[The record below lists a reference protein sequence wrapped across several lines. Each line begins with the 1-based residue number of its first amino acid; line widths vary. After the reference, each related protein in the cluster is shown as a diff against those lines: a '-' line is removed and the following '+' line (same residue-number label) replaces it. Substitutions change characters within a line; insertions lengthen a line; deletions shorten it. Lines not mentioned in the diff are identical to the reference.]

1 MEHVSGYFLG
11 SKRIQESC
19 GSRQGLAATYLGLY
33 HIRYTMEVEPEKYK
47 LFFADARDPKELD
60 FVVILASEDVATL
73 RSQIIQASH
82 PLYENIAARKLQL
95 YQVDIPSDQ
104 DRDQKVHEE
113 MKALGRPLDPTYPIQ
128 EYYPSAPPLKTLHIL
143 VRSESHKSTG

>member
-1 MEHVSGYFLG
+1 M
-11 SKRIQESC
+11 
-19 GSRQGLAATYLGLY
+19 AN
-33 HIRYTMEVEPEKYK
+33 EPAEYE
-47 LFFADARDPKELD
+47 LFFVDGAHPDRTIGVLISKS
-60 FVVILASEDVATL
+60 ASVFALQRE
-73 RSQIIQASH
+73 IIQASR